1 MIRAMPKRKRFFSID
16 VFPNGDGNDCVLNM
30 TQGEVAGAGQLDLAR
45 DHRLHYFHN
54 LGEDL
59 FGAVQCVHM
68 FTFR

>member
-1 MIRAMPKRKRFFSID
+1 MNSFIFVNRETAMLS
-16 VFPNGDGNDCVLNM
+16 NGDGNDCVLNM
-30 TQGEVAGAGQLDLAR
+30 TQGEAAGAGQLDLAR

-68 FTFR
+68 STFR

>member
-1 MIRAMPKRKRFFSID
+1 MLS
-16 VFPNGDGNDCVLNM
+16 NGDGNDCVLNM
-30 TQGEVAGAGQLDLAR
+30 TQGEAAGAGQLDLAR

-68 FTFR
+68 FTLR